1 MTQRLIRIEDAVKV
15 LSFSIAFLGFLSV
28 VRFVE
33 LPYSLAFASFFLI
46 AIFLE
51 YRRRFA
57 LPGWLLTCMA
67 LSVLCITVLRMNAE
81 DFIALTAGALLI
93 LLGIKLLGGKRF
105 RDYMQICLIA
115 LFLLIGSALLST
127 DLEFLLYFIGIIFL
141 VTATV
146 VLLAYFSQN
155 TALTL
160 PASIIARIGS
170 KTSLISIIVIPV
182 TVVMFLILPRTSYPV
197 FHFLNK
203 RVHPS
208 TGFTDS
214 VRLGKVSYIQE
225 DSSVILR
232 VHMERVGD
240 DFLYW
245 RGIVLDYFDGTS
257 WTSLNSEAPDD
268 GKRRVSARKQI
279 SQTIYLEPYG
289 NKYLFALDKPIVLSL
304 RFAKRTSALTY
315 TFSENIFRRIKYDAV
330 SSLSDVLPEQ
340 GIDRSVYLQM
350 PERELT
356 RTRVLVKTLSSG
368 KDREETAAAI
378 LRFLRHGE
386 YRYSLRNLPLSDNP
400 VEDFL
405 FVSKYGNCEYFASA
419 MAVMLRIAGIPSR
432 VVGGYR
438 GGYYN
443 DTGEYYMV
451 PQKNAHVWVEVYL
464 QNKGWLRMDPT
475 PAGMESFVS
484 GPSGDFLFRAKL
496 LMDSMDYYWNAMVI
510 NYDFAR
516 QASLF
521 NQLKSVMKNPRLRF
535 SPTRGTILWLASAF
549 LCLALTITALYLF
562 SFRKAGLEKRILRV
576 FLKKMDA
583 HGYRKRRSEGLEE
596 FVSRISNE
604 ELRKRAFAFVTQ
616 FESSFYR
623 DKKMTGT
630 DFEILRGLLKW

>member
-15 LSFSIAFLGFLSV
+15 LSFAIAFLGCLSV

-33 LPYSLAFASFFLI
+33 PSYSLAFASFFLI
-46 AIFLE
+46 AISFE
-51 YRRRFA
+51 YRRRFP
-57 LPGWLLTCMA
+57 LPGWLLTCLA
-67 LSVLCITVLRMNAE
+67 LSILCITALRMNAE
-81 DFIALTAGALLI
+81 DFITLTAGALLI
-93 LLGIKLLGGKRF
+93 LLGIKLLGAKRF
-105 RDYMQICLIA
+105 RDYMQIYLIA

-127 DLEFLLYFIGIIFL
+127 DIEFLLYLIGIIFL
-141 VTATV
+141 VTAAV
-146 VLLAYFSQN
+146 VLLTYFSQN
-155 TALTL
+155 ADLTL
-160 PASIIARIGS
+160 PASIIARIVS
-170 KTSLISIIVIPV
+170 KTSLISIIAIPV

-203 RVHPS
+203 GVHAS
-208 TGFTDS
+208 TGFSDS

-232 VHMERVGD
+232 AHMERVGD

-257 WTSLNSEAPDD
+257 WTSLNSEVPDD
-268 GKRRVSARKQI
+268 GKRRLSGRRQI
-279 SQTIYLEPYG
+279 RQTIYLEPYG
-289 NKYLFALDKPIVLSL
+289 NKYLFALDKPTGLSL
-304 RFAKRTSALTY
+304 RYAKRTSALTY
-315 TFSENIFRRIKYDAV
+315 IFPDRVFRRVKYDAV

-356 RTRVLVKTLSSG
+356 RTRALVKTLSSG
-368 KDREETAAAI
+368 KDREATAAAV

-386 YRYSLRNLPLSDNP
+386 YRYSLTNLPLSDNP

-464 QNKGWLRMDPT
+464 DNKGWLRIDPT
-475 PAGMESFVS
+475 PAGMENFVS
-484 GPSGDFLFRAKL
+484 GPSGDVLFRAKL

-510 NYDFAR
+510 NYDFSR

-521 NQLKSVMKNPRLRF
+521 NQLKSAMKNPRLRL
-535 SPTRGTILWLASAF
+535 SPTKGTILWLSSAF
-549 LCLALTITALYLF
+549 LCLALIITALYLF
-562 SFRKAGLEKRILRV
+562 SFRKTGPEKRILRV

-583 HGYRKRRSEGLEE
+583 HGYRKGRSEGLEE

-604 ELRKRAFAFVTQ
+604 EMRKRVFAFVTQ

-630 DFEILRGLLKW
+630 DLETLKRLLKW